1 MRKTLILLAAST
13 AAFAAPAF
21 AQVDTGVAGQVGG
34 TVGGSVDPGRMAGD
48 VVQDA
53 TQPVGDAV
61 DQVDQTAKDATDAAD
76 LKLATREDVRAG
88 ANVTDSKGNSIGTVQ
103 SIDGDNAVVVSGGK
117 LYNIPLSALYSHA
130 EGAAHGLV
138 TKLPKS
144 EFEARGAA
152 GADAGAE
159 ASDPGGR

>member
-13 AAFAAPAF
+13 AAFTAPAF

-61 DQVDQTAKDATDAAD
+61 DQTAKDATDTAD
-76 LKLATREDVRAG
+76 LKLATREEVRAG
-88 ANVTDSKGNSIGTVQ
+88 ANVSDSKGNSIGTVQ
-103 SIDGDNAVVVSGGK
+103 SIDGDNAVVVSDGK

>member
-13 AAFAAPAF
+13 AALAAPAL
-21 AQVDTGVAGQVGG
+21 AQVDTGVTGQVGG
-34 TVGGSVDPGRMAGD
+34 TVDAGRMAGD

-61 DQVDQTAKDATDAAD
+61 DQVDQTAKDATDTAN
-76 LKLATREDVRAG
+76 LKLATREEVRAG

-103 SIDGDNAVVVSGGK
+103 SIDGDNAVVVSDGK